1 MSSKVNLIIEQGTTF
16 NTIVLLNDQ
25 NGNPLATTGYGCQA
39 QLRKHYQSS
48 NGVQFTTNIS
58 NGQLLLSL
66 TATQTA
72 NIVGGRYVYDVD
84 LSDQSNNIIRLIEGI
99 ITVTPMVTRWQSQ

>member
-25 NGNPLATTGYGCQA
+25 NGDPLTTTGYGCQA

-48 NGVQFTTNIS
+48 NGVRSEEHTS
-58 NGQLLLSL
+58 EL
-66 TATQTA
+66 
-72 NIVGGRYVYDVD
+72 
-84 LSDQSNNIIRLIEGI
+84 QSH
-99 ITVTPMVTRWQSQ
+99 